1 MGKRWRP
8 PPTAAPKERMDKT
21 ASEFVAE
28 CKAKD
33 QEKSKGSK
41 TLADWENIHDDPD
54 STGAIKVAN
63 ESGPAAGPAA
73 PKKEKKKDKAAKR
86 AVSLH
91 PRAPSP
97 SHYAAPSE
105 TPFNGR
111 TDPSAAQD
119 RAPSEAPSAVS
130 EAPPPDKKKK
140 KDREKKEK
148 KKGKTKGQEK
158 EAALRVRSESAEP
171 RKEVKRRGRRSPSP
185 NTRRRR

>member
-73 PKKEKKKDKAAKR
+73 PKKEKKKDK
-86 AVSLH
+86 
-91 PRAPSP
+91 
-97 SHYAAPSE
+97 
-105 TPFNGR
+105 
-111 TDPSAAQD
+111 
-119 RAPSEAPSAVS
+119 
-130 EAPPPDKKKK
+130 KK
-140 KDREKKEK
+140 EKKEK
-148 KKGKTKGQEK
+148 KKKDKDKKKKKKDKKKKKSSSSSSSSDSSSGDAEAKKKKKRAVEALSSKTGFRISQFLKGGSD
-158 EAALRVRSESAEP
+158 SEIS
-171 RKEVKRRGRRSPSP
+171 
-185 NTRRRR
+185 